1 MPSSQTKPSN
11 IATHPKR
18 TERSKYEIL
27 FDQATDAIVT
37 IARDGTIDD
46 VNRAFET
53 LTGYLGAEVTNGP
66 IDCLVPSSEK
76 LAQHGRVRAL
86 SLEYLSQSG
95 TYEDVAI
102 VRKDGFV
109 TLVDLSVR
117 VIESPEGGPADLT
130 FVMLRDVTEKK
141 KMERELITKH
151 TELKNAFL
159 ALEKAN
165 SEIKSSQALLVQ
177 SGKMAAL
184 GELTAGISHELN
196 QPLQAIRGY
205 TQETQALI
213 RSHEFEDKPTVESY
227 LNEAITAVDKMSQ
240 IIDFLRAFVRKSGED
255 FEMTSV
261 HQAIDDSV
269 KMLGRQLATRGIE
282 VVRHYDEKL
291 PQVYANPVQ
300 LEQVFI
306 NLVSNARDAIDETK
320 RGRGAITITTRSK
333 EKYVE
338 ILFKDDGIGM
348 NERTISKAFNPFFT
362 TKEVGKGMGMGL
374 SLSYGMISKV
384 NGTIQIE
391 SELGRGTTFIV
402 KLPID
407 FRNF

>member
-1 MPSSQTKPSN
+1 MPKMS
-11 IATHPKR
+11 ILAEHPKR

-27 FDQATDAIVT
+27 FEQATDAIVT
-37 IARDGTIDD
+37 VSRGGTIDD
-46 VNRAFET
+46 VNRAFEA
-53 LTGYLGAEVTNGP
+53 LTGYVRSEVTEGP
-66 IDCLVPSSEK
+66 IDCLIPSQDK
-76 LAQHGRVRAL
+76 LATYGRVRPF
-86 SLEYLSQSG
+86 SLDYLSQSG

-117 VIESPEGGPADLT
+117 VIEGLDGLTDLT
-130 FVMLRDVTEKK
+130 FILLRDVTEKK
-141 KMERELITKH
+141 KMERELIAKH

-165 SEIKSSQALLVQ
+165 AEIKSSQALLVQ

-205 TQETQALI
+205 TQETQAII
-213 RSHEFEDKPTVESY
+213 REHDFADKSTVESY
-227 LNEAITAVDKMSQ
+227 LHEAITAVDKMSQ
-240 IIDFLRAFVRKSGED
+240 IIDFLRAFVRKSGES
-255 FEMTSV
+255 FEMTSI
-261 HQAIDDSV
+261 HQAIDDSI
-269 KMLGRQLATRGIE
+269 KMLGRQLASRGIE
-282 VVRHYDEKL
+282 VIRKYDENL
-291 PQVYANPVQ
+291 PLVYANPIQ

-306 NLVSNARDAIDETK
+306 NLASNARDAIDETK
-320 RGRGAITITTRSK
+320 RGRGTITITTRMK
-333 EKYVE
+333 DKYAE

-384 NGTIQIE
+384 NGTITIE
-391 SELGRGTTFIV
+391 SDLGKGTTFIV
-402 KLPID
+402 KIPID

>member
-1 MPSSQTKPSN
+1 MPRTSN
-11 IATHPKR
+11 VAAHPKR

-27 FDQATDAIVT
+27 FEQATDAIVT
-37 IARDGTIDD
+37 VSRNGSIDD
-46 VNRAFET
+46 VNRAFEA
-53 LTGYLGAEVTNGP
+53 LTGYVRSEVTDGP
-66 IDCLVPSSEK
+66 IDCLIPSADK
-76 LAQHGRVRAL
+76 LASHGRVRPL
-86 SLEYLSQSG
+86 SIEYLSQSG

-117 VIESPEGGPADLT
+117 VIDGVDGSTDLT
-130 FVMLRDVTEKK
+130 FVLLRDVTEKK

-165 SEIKSSQALLVQ
+165 AEIKSSQALLVQ

-205 TQETQALI
+205 AQETQAII
-213 RSHEFEDKPTVESY
+213 RECHFDDKATVESY

-240 IIDFLRAFVRKSGED
+240 IIDFLRAFVRKSGES

-261 HQAIDDSV
+261 HQAIDDSI
-269 KMLGRQLATRGIE
+269 KMLGRQLASRGIE
-282 VVRHYDEKL
+282 VVRNYDEQL
-291 PQVYANPVQ
+291 PLVYANPIQ

-306 NLVSNARDAIDETK
+306 NLTSNARDAIDETK
-320 RGRGAITITTRSK
+320 RGRGTITITTRTK
-333 EKYVE
+333 DKYIE
-338 ILFKDDGIGM
+338 ILFKDDGVGM

-384 NGTIQIE
+384 NGTITIE
-391 SELGRGTTFIV
+391 SELGKGTTFIV
-402 KLPID
+402 KIPID